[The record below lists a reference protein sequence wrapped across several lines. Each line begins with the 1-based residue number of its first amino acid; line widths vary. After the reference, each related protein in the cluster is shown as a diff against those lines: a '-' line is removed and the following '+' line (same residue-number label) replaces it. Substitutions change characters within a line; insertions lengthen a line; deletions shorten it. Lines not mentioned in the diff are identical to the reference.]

1 MMFGQVEFG
10 HPLCLTDAQWRLLPR
25 LKLLCK
31 LILSNQRRYPLK
43 NTALSS
49 QLPMNRLLV
58 FFAALVLLTISA
70 FRTTL
75 PTDSVA
81 KPHAEPKRIKW
92 LTIQEAYALTQK
104 TPKKFVVDV
113 YTDWCGWCKV
123 MDRETFTRP
132 AIVDYVNE
140 NYYAVKLNAEQTGDI
155 TLGKQTFKYVSSAGG
170 RGVHE
175 LAAALL
181 KNQLSYPTTVF
192 LDEKFQLIQPIAG
205 YLEPRT
211 FHQIVTY
218 FGDNYHQKEPFDQYK
233 TGTYAKTFQTSLAAG
248 K

>member
-1 MMFGQVEFG
+1 
-10 HPLCLTDAQWRLLPR
+10 
-25 LKLLCK
+25 
-31 LILSNQRRYPLK
+31 
-43 NTALSS
+43 
-49 QLPMNRLLV
+49 MNRLFL
-58 FFAALVLLTISA
+58 FFAAFVMLTISA

-75 PTDSVA
+75 PIEPTNGPKAEA
-81 KPHAEPKRIKW
+81 KHIKW
-92 LTIQEAYALTQK
+92 LTIQEAYTLTQK
-104 TPKKFVVDV
+104 KPKKFVVDV

-123 MDRETFTRP
+123 MDRETFSKP

-140 NYYAVKLNAEQTGDI
+140 NFYAVRFNAEQTQDI
-155 TLGKQTFKYVSSAGG
+155 KLGKETFKYVSTGG

-181 KNQLSYPTTVF
+181 RNQMSYPTTVF

-211 FHQIVTY
+211 FHQIITY
-218 FGDNYHQKEPFDQYK
+218 FGRDYHQKEPFDQYK
-233 TGTYAKTFQTSLAAG
+233 TGTYAKEFQTALAG

>member
-1 MMFGQVEFG
+1 
-10 HPLCLTDAQWRLLPR
+10 
-25 LKLLCK
+25 
-31 LILSNQRRYPLK
+31 
-43 NTALSS
+43 
-49 QLPMNRLLV
+49 MNRLFL
-58 FFAALVLLTISA
+58 FFAAFVMLTISA

-75 PTDSVA
+75 PIEPTSGPKAEA
-81 KPHAEPKRIKW
+81 KHIKW
-92 LTIQEAYALTQK
+92 LTIQEAYTLTQK
-104 TPKKFVVDV
+104 KPKKFVVDV

-123 MDRETFTRP
+123 MDRETFSKP

-140 NYYAVKLNAEQTGDI
+140 NFYAVRFNAEQTQDI
-155 TLGKQTFKYVSSAGG
+155 KLGKETFKYVSTGG

-181 KNQLSYPTTVF
+181 RNQMSYPTTVF

-211 FHQIVTY
+211 FHQIITY
-218 FGDNYHQKEPFDQYK
+218 FGRDYHQKEPFDQYK
-233 TGTYAKTFQTSLAAG
+233 AGTYAKEFQTALAG